1 MKKYPICVHMHID
14 GEFIPAG
21 ILVYIEDGKDS
32 RSEFQYGRK
41 YLTNPKAIPVD
52 PVQLPLMEKTF
63 YTPQFSEYFNGIRD
77 SCPDSWGEHLIESAA
92 SLAKVKLKETDFI
105 LYSGSDRIGALGF
118 SSSPNIPAFSEQPA
132 WTRDIPGTSLSLEEM
147 ELAAQFV
154 ASAEELPLNLRRFF
168 IRGSSVGGARPKA
181 TVTLEGVPFL
191 AKFQH
196 PSDIWHICRVE
207 DACMRLAGCCGISV
221 SSTSRMS
228 LFGGARDILFVQR
241 FDRKVSNGILYRIP
255 FASMM
260 TMCNLREHA
269 VEGSYRELAYVTRN
283 NIYDQSYAER
293 DRIEIFKRMIF
304 NVLCGNCDDHPR
316 NHGFILGKNG
326 WHLSPAYD
334 ITPISSFSETLSMRV
349 GEFDKAASKEN
360 ILSEANLYG
369 IEKNEAEIIFDKM
382 RNIVASK
389 WEQIFL
395 RAGVPQGELSTIA
408 NCFSVALKNESSCPT
423 IKS

>member
-1 MKKYPICVHMHID
+1 MHKYPICVHMHID

-32 RSEFQYGRK
+32 RSEFQYGKK
-41 YLTNPKAIPVD
+41 YLGNPKAIPVD
-52 PVQLPLMEKTF
+52 PVQLPLVDNTF
-63 YTPQFSEYFNGIRD
+63 YTPKFSEYFNGIRD

-92 SLAKVKLKETDFI
+92 ALAKIKLRKTDFI
-105 LYSGSDRIGALGF
+105 LYPGPDRTGAIGF
-118 SSSPNIPAFSEQPA
+118 SSSPDIPAFSEQPA
-132 WTRDIPGTSLSLEEM
+132 WTKDIPGASLSLEEM

-154 ASAEELPLNLRRFF
+154 ASAEELPQNLRRFF

-196 PSDIWHICRVE
+196 PSDNWHMCRVE

-221 SSTSRMS
+221 APTSRMS
-228 LFGGARDILFVQR
+228 LFGGERDILFVQR
-241 FDRKVSNGILYRIP
+241 FDRSVSNGILYRIP

-283 NIYDQSYAER
+283 DIYDQSFAER
-293 DRIEIFKRMIF
+293 DRLEIFKRMIF

-316 NHGFILGKNG
+316 NHGFILGDNG

-334 ITPISSFSETLSMRV
+334 ITPIAPFSETLSMRV
-349 GEFDKAASKEN
+349 GEFGKTASKDN
-360 ILSEANLYG
+360 ILSEAHLFG
-369 IEKNEAEIIFDKM
+369 LEKNEAETIYEHMK
-382 RNIVASK
+382 NKVAST

-395 RAGVPQGELSTIA
+395 RAGVPQGELATIA
-408 NCFSVALKNESSCPT
+408 NSFSVALDKET
-423 IKS
+423 IRPSTT